1 MRTKQTKKSKKA
13 MLLYRNNFGFRE
25 PYQVIIAP
33 DFVLAGVA
41 VKIDIKAAIE
51 RVLQGPVNYFITYC
65 GICDL
70 RKDEKHKD
78 EAIAVSKT
86 FEKRHCSHKE
96 PVAGINCIEELL
108 NGENKNNYCIAVQ
121 SEELRSK
128 LRNIPGVPILHV
140 RRTLIILENT
150 SQATKDKQE
159 AIVQGKLAVSTAEK
173 KLLQDVKK
181 AEISQ
186 KQALRKNV
194 PRKKKGPKG
203 PNPLSVKKKKQQP
216 SSQPAKSNNE
226 EQPKKKEKETLST
239 GTKRPHSDD
248 QSNETDAPKSKR
260 KNKNKS
266 VDNS

>member
-1 MRTKQTKKSKKA
+1 MRTKQTKRSKKA

-33 DFVLAGVA
+33 DFILAGAA

-51 RVLQGPVNYFITYC
+51 KALQGPVNYFITYC

-78 EAIAVSKT
+78 EAIALSKT
-86 FEKRHCSHKE
+86 FEKRHCSHKD
-96 PVAGINCIEELL
+96 PVSGTQCIEELL

-128 LRNIPGVPILHV
+128 LREIPGVPILHI
-140 RRTLIILENT
+140 RRTIVILETT
-150 SQATKDKQE
+150 SQATKDKRE
-159 AIVQGKLAVSTAEK
+159 VVVKEKLAVSAAEK

-181 AEISQ
+181 AEISE
-186 KQALRKNV
+186 KQALKKNV

-203 PNPLSVKKKKQQP
+203 PNPLSVKKKKQP
-216 SSQPAKSNNE
+216 GQPA
-226 EQPKKKEKETLST
+226 QPKKEEDKPAT
-239 GTKRPHSDD
+239 GAKRPRSDD
-248 QSNETDAPKSKR
+248 QPTETDAPKSKR
-260 KNKNKS
+260 KNKNKTTDES
-266 VDNS
+266 